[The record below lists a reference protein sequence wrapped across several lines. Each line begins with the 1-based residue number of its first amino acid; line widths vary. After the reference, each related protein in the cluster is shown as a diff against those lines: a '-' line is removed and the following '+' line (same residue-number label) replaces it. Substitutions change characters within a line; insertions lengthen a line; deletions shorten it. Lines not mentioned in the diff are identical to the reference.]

1 MAVATGGGGETAV
14 ELSEPVL
21 LLKYENAPFVSF
33 SYENNK
39 VDEDTQTYGWTYDGG
54 CFEDGAISNWM
65 PAKPGVDYSFD
76 KLDFEIRESNP
87 SLAYMLGYSWR
98 KVFMYL
104 AFIALF
110 AAIIAFILY
119 IFQTVKAR

>member
-39 VDEDTQTYGWTYDGG
+39 VDEDTQT
-54 CFEDGAISNWM
+54 
-65 PAKPGVDYSFD
+65 
-76 KLDFEIRESNP
+76 
-87 SLAYMLGYSWR
+87 
-98 KVFMYL
+98 
-104 AFIALF
+104 
-110 AAIIAFILY
+110 
-119 IFQTVKAR
+119 